1 MAHDLDRL
9 LAQLDN
15 NKSKMPPVHLWQP
28 ERTGEIDI
36 TIDEQGDWFHEGGIF
51 ERKALMQLFAS
62 ILRFEGGQYYLVTP
76 VERLKITVADVPF
89 IIDAIKQSDQGLQL
103 ISQCDDVI
111 KLDSECGW
119 QLRPYQDVVV
129 PYVCVRHE
137 LYARLSR
144 NVFYQLVEIAMEQD
158 LALENG
164 ELMLASFGSKLS
176 LGKVE

>member
-28 ERTGEIDI
+28 ERTGTVDI
-36 TIDEQGDWFHEGGIF
+36 NIDEQGDWFHEGGIF
-51 ERKALMQLFAS
+51 ERKALMRLFAS
-62 ILRFEGGQYYLVTP
+62 ILRFEDGQYYLVTP
-76 VERLKITVADVPF
+76 VERLQITVADVPF
-89 IIDAIKQSDQGLQL
+89 IIDAIKHTDQGVQL

-111 KLDSECGW
+111 KLDANCQW
-119 QLRPYQDVVV
+119 QLRPYQDVSV
-129 PYVCVRHE
+129 PYVCVRHA
-137 LYARLSR
+137 LFARLSR

-158 LALENG
+158 LPLENG
-164 ELMLASFGSKLS
+164 ELILKSFGTTFS